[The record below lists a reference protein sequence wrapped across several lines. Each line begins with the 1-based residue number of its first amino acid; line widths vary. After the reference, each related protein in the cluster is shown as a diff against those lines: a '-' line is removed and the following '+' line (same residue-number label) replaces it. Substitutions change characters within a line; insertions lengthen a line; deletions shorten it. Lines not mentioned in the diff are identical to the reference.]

1 MTGMTRLTDRT
12 QSQPPVPVPPATPS
26 APLPRRVAL
35 VHDWLTGMRGGERAL
50 EAICELF
57 PDATRF
63 ALLHVPGSVSET
75 IEARPVR
82 TSFIQRLPRSHRYYR
97 LLLPLF
103 PAAVEQFDLDDF
115 DLIISTSHCA
125 AKSVVPPGRARHL
138 CYCFTPMRYAWDQ
151 FDAYFGPDRVSA
163 GASRMLRWG
172 LSALARWDASTSGRV
187 HRYVAI
193 SQHVAGRIRRYY
205 NRSAVVVYP
214 PVDTALFRPSGEPPG
229 AYLLI
234 VSALV
239 PYKRVDL
246 AIRACALAGAPLRI
260 VGSGPELT
268 RLRAVAG
275 SNVEFLGSLPDEEVR
290 AAYQGAAAVLLP
302 GIEDFGIV
310 PVEAQACGR
319 PVVALAQG
327 GARETVVDGSTG
339 ILVTEPTDTA
349 FAEAIGRVRRGRFD
363 AATIREHAV
372 RFSRERFQ
380 TAFAQQVDQVMREPL
395 RRVAR

>member
-1 MTGMTRLTDRT
+1 MRQAPD
-12 QSQPPVPVPPATPS
+12 PIPVLAPTPS
-26 APLPRRVAL
+26 AATPRRVAL

-63 ALLHVPGSVSET
+63 ALLHVPGSVSGT

-82 TSFIQRLPRSHRYYR
+82 TSFIQWLPWSHRYYR
-97 LLLPLF
+97 GLLPLF

-115 DLIISTSHCA
+115 DLIISTSHCV
-125 AKSVVPPGRARHL
+125 AKSVVPPGRTRHL

-151 FDAYFGPDRVSA
+151 FDTYFGPDRVGA
-163 GASRMLRWG
+163 GVSRLFRWG
-172 LSALARWDASTSGRV
+172 LGALARWDVSTAGRV
-187 HRYVAI
+187 DRYVAI

-205 NRSAVVVYP
+205 NRGARVVYP
-214 PVDTALFRPSGEPPG
+214 PVDTAFFRPGGEPPG
-229 AYLLI
+229 AYFLI

-246 AIRACALAGAPLRI
+246 AIRACALARAPLRV
-260 VGSGPELT
+260 VGSGPELA
-268 RLRAVAG
+268 RLREAAG
-275 SNVEFLGSLPDEEVR
+275 PSVEFLGSLSDEQVR
-290 AAYQGAAAVLLP
+290 TAYQGAAAVLLP

-327 GARETVVDGSTG
+327 GACETVVEGSTG
-339 ILVTEPTDTA
+339 ILVEEPTDTA
-349 FAEAIGRVRRGRFD
+349 FAAAIDQVRRGRFD
-363 AATIREHAV
+363 AAAIREHAV
-372 RFSRERFQ
+372 RFSRERFHV
-380 TAFAQQVDQVMREPL
+380 AFRQQVDQVMTEPTA
-395 RRVAR
+395 RVAQ

>member
-1 MTGMTRLTDRT
+1 MTQAPDPG
-12 QSQPPVPVPPATPS
+12 PATT
-26 APLPRRVAL
+26 PRRVAL
-35 VHDWLTGMRGGERAL
+35 VHDWLTGMRGGERVL

-75 IEARPVR
+75 IEARPTR
-82 TSFIQRLPRSHRYYR
+82 TSFIQWLPRSHRHYR
-97 LLLPLF
+97 LFLPLF
-103 PAAVEQFDLDDF
+103 PMAVEQFDLDDF

-125 AKSVVPPGRARHL
+125 VKSVVPPGRTPHL

-151 FDAYFGPDRVSA
+151 FDAYFGPDRVGA
-163 GASRMLRWG
+163 GATRMFRWG
-172 LSALARWDASTSGRV
+172 LSRMARWDVATAGRV
-187 HRYVAI
+187 NRYVAI
-193 SQHVAGRIRRYY
+193 SQYVAGRIRRYY
-205 NRSAVVVYP
+205 NRDASVVYP
-214 PVDTALFRPSGEPPG
+214 PVDTALFQPSGKPPG

-260 VGSGPELT
+260 VGSGPELA
-268 RLRAVAG
+268 RLRDAAG
-275 SNVEFLGSLPDEEVR
+275 PSVEFLGSLSDEQVR
-290 AAYQGAAAVLLP
+290 TAYQDAAAVLLP

-319 PVVALAQG
+319 PVIALAQG
-327 GARETVVDGSTG
+327 GACETVVDGSTG
-339 ILVTEPTDTA
+339 ILVAEPTDTA
-349 FAEAIGRVRRGRFD
+349 FAAAIDRVRRGRFD
-363 AATIREHAV
+363 ASAIRQHAV

-380 TAFAQQVDQVMREPL
+380 VAFRQQVHQVMREPTQ
-395 RRVAR
+395 RVAP

>member
-1 MTGMTRLTDRT
+1 MTQAPDPG
-12 QSQPPVPVPPATPS
+12 PATT
-26 APLPRRVAL
+26 PRRVAL

-75 IEARPVR
+75 IEARPIR
-82 TSFIQRLPRSHRYYR
+82 TSFIQWLPRSHHHYR

-103 PAAVEQFDLDDF
+103 PMAVEQFDLDDF

-125 AKSVVPPGRARHL
+125 VKSVVPPGRTPHL

-151 FDAYFGPDRVSA
+151 FDAYFGPDRVGA
-163 GASRMLRWG
+163 GVTRMFRWG
-172 LSALARWDASTSGRV
+172 LSTMARWDVATAGRV
-187 HRYVAI
+187 NRYVAI
-193 SQHVAGRIRRYY
+193 SQYVAGRIRRYY
-205 NRSAVVVYP
+205 NRDASVVYP
-214 PVDTALFRPSGEPPG
+214 PVDTALFHPSGKPPG

-239 PYKRVDL
+239 PYKHVDL

-260 VGSGPELT
+260 LGSGPELA
-268 RLRAVAG
+268 RLRDAAG
-275 SNVEFLGSLPDEEVR
+275 PSVEFLGSLSDEQVR
-290 AAYQGAAAVLLP
+290 TAYQDAAAVLLP

-319 PVVALAQG
+319 PVIALAQG
-327 GARETVVDGSTG
+327 GACETVVDGSTG
-339 ILVTEPTDTA
+339 ILVAEPTDTA
-349 FAEAIGRVRRGRFD
+349 FAAAIDRVRRGRFD
-363 AATIREHAV
+363 ATAIRQHAV
-372 RFSRERFQ
+372 HFSRERFQ
-380 TAFAQQVDQVMREPL
+380 TAFRKQVNQVMREPTQ
-395 RRVAR
+395 RVVQ

>member
-1 MTGMTRLTDRT
+1 MT
-12 QSQPPVPVPPATPS
+12 QSHAPLPVPPPTQS
-26 APLPRRVAL
+26 APTPRRVAL

-63 ALLHVPGSVSET
+63 ALLHVPGSVSGT
-75 IEARPVR
+75 IEARPVH
-82 TSFIQRLPRSHRYYR
+82 TSLIQWFPRAHRYYR
-97 LLLPLF
+97 SLLPLF
-103 PAAVEQFDLDDF
+103 PAAVELFDLDDF

-151 FDAYFGPDRVSA
+151 FDAYFGPDRV
-163 GASRMLRWG
+163 GASVSRMFRWG
-172 LSALARWDASTSGRV
+172 LSAMARWDASTSGRV

-193 SQHVAGRIRRYY
+193 SQYVAGRIRRYY
-205 NRSAVVVYP
+205 NRGASIVYP
-214 PVDTALFRPSGEPPG
+214 PVDTTLFRPSGEPPG
-229 AYLLI
+229 AYLLV

-246 AIRACALAGAPLRI
+246 AIRACALAGVPLRI

-268 RLRAVAG
+268 RLRAAAG
-275 SNVEFLGSLPDEEVR
+275 PNVEFLGSLPDVQVC

-339 ILVTEPTDTA
+339 ILVAEPTDTA
-349 FAEAIGRVRRGRFD
+349 FAAAIDRVRRSRFD

-372 RFSRERFQ
+372 RFSRERFHL
-380 TAFAQQVDQVMREPL
+380 AFTQQVDQMMREPIG
-395 RRVAR
+395 RVAQ

>member
-1 MTGMTRLTDRT
+1 MT
-12 QSQPPVPVPPATPS
+12 QAPVPVPAATRS
-26 APLPRRVAL
+26 AVAPHRVAL

-57 PDATRF
+57 PKATRF
-63 ALLHVPGSVSET
+63 ALLHVPGSVSGT

-82 TSFIQRLPRSHRYYR
+82 TSLIQRLPLAHRYYR
-97 LLLPLF
+97 RLLPVF
-103 PAAVEQFDLDDF
+103 PAVVEQFDLDDF
-115 DLIISTSHCA
+115 DLVISTSHCA
-125 AKSVVPPGRARHL
+125 AKSVVPTGRARHL

-151 FDAYFGPDRVSA
+151 FDAYFGPDRVGA
-163 GASRMLRWG
+163 GASRLFRWG
-172 LSALARWDASTSGRV
+172 LSAMARWDVSTAGRV
-187 HRYVAI
+187 DHYVAI
-193 SQHVAGRIRRYY
+193 SQYVAGRIRRYY
-205 NRSAVVVYP
+205 NRASSVVYP
-214 PVDTALFRPSGEPPG
+214 PVDTTFFRSSGTPPG

-260 VGSGPELT
+260 VGDGPELL
-268 RLRAVAG
+268 RLRAAAG
-275 SNVEFLGSLPDEEVR
+275 PSVEFLGSLTDEQVR

-302 GIEDFGIV
+302 GIEDFGIA

-327 GARETVVDGSTG
+327 AACETVVDGSTG
-339 ILVTEPTDTA
+339 ILVEEPTDTA
-349 FAEAIGRVRRGRFD
+349 FADAIHRVRHQRFD
-363 AATIREHAV
+363 AAAIRQHAL

-380 TAFAQQVDQVMREPL
+380 AAITQQVDQMLTGPRE
-395 RRVAR
+395 RVPQ